1 MIIKHAVVGELE
13 TNAYIVSA
21 DDTHCVLVDPGA
33 DGSTLARIVKELEL
47 IPTGIIFTHG
57 HLDHLLGAEQFISA
71 CARKGFNPLLF
82 IHELEAGYTGP
93 GCLEQHSTML
103 VSIDPR
109 MISQYSSEISR
120 IPRADHTLR
129 HGDVV
134 AASGL
139 EVIHTPGHSPGS
151 ICLYNREH
159 QVLFSGDTLF
169 YHSVGRTDLP
179 GGNDRSLAESLGRII
194 ALLPDNTKVYPGH
207 GPMTSIKEERK
218 HNPFIA

>member
-13 TNAYIVSA
+13 TNTYIVST
-21 DDTHCVLVDPGA
+21 DDTHCIVIDPGA
-33 DGSTLARIVKELEL
+33 EGSTLARIVRELEL

-71 CARKGFNPLLF
+71 CVRRGYTPLVY

-103 VSIDPR
+103 FSIDPR
-109 MISQYSSEISR
+109 MVSQYSSEISR
-120 IPRADHTLR
+120 IPQADRTLV
-129 HGDVV
+129 HGDLVP
-134 AASGL
+134 GTGF

-151 ICLYNREH
+151 ICLHNREH
-159 QVLFSGDTLF
+159 HVLFSGDTLF

-179 GGNDRSLAESLGRII
+179 GGNDRKLAESLGRII
-194 ALLPDNTKVYPGH
+194 TLLPDSTKIYPGH
-207 GPMTSIKEERK
+207 GPMTSIQEERK
-218 HNPFIA
+218 HNPFIS